1 MSIASSTPDPAA
13 RQAKVNAV
21 ILAAASALNGSIAPI
36 TVTLGGI
43 AGAYLLGPD
52 KSLAT
57 APVAGLNVGLA
68 LGALP
73 AAALMRRVGRRLGL
87 AAGAAVG
94 IAGALI
100 AAGGIG
106 IHAFWVFVAGT
117 LTLGVSLAFVQQY
130 RFAAA
135 DTGSEAFRAKA
146 ISWVLLGGV
155 ATAIIGP
162 QTVIFA
168 GDLLPVPYAGAY
180 VGAAVLCALGL
191 AVLWGLGGEARF
203 PPRADP
209 VHGAGRPIGEIVR
222 QPKFVVAVISAIASF
237 GLMALL
243 MTAAPLAMVGHGHS
257 QHDAAL
263 GIQWHVLAMF
273 APSFITGSLI
283 ARFGAGTIIAVGMI
297 LLLSAGLVGI
307 AGFDLMNFWV
317 GLIVLGVGWNF
328 GFIGATAL
336 LTTTYTPA
344 ERGRVQG
351 LNDFLVFG
359 FVAVASLASGSLLTA
374 SGWATVNAVV
384 FPVVAIS
391 LIGLGWLALVSRK
404 KDAAPVPR
412 PPTS

>member
-1 MSIASSTPDPAA
+1 
-13 RQAKVNAV
+13 
-21 ILAAASALNGSIAPI
+21 
-36 TVTLGGI
+36 
-43 AGAYLLGPD
+43 
-52 KSLAT
+52 
-57 APVAGLNVGLA
+57 
-68 LGALP
+68 
-73 AAALMRRVGRRLGL
+73 
-87 AAGAAVG
+87 
-94 IAGALI
+94 
-100 AAGGIG
+100 
-106 IHAFWVFVAGT
+106 
-117 LTLGVSLAFVQQY
+117 
-130 RFAAA
+130 
-135 DTGSEAFRAKA
+135 
-146 ISWVLLGGV
+146 
-155 ATAIIGP
+155 
-162 QTVIFA
+162 
-168 GDLLPVPYAGAY
+168 
-180 VGAAVLCALGL
+180 
-191 AVLWGLGGEARF
+191 
-203 PPRADP
+203 
-209 VHGAGRPIGEIVR
+209 
-222 QPKFVVAVISAIASF
+222 
-237 GLMALL
+237 
-243 MTAAPLAMVGHGHS
+243 MVGHGHS

-374 SGWATVNAVV
+374 SGWATVNAIV

>member
-1 MSIASSTPDPAA
+1 MSVASTTRDPAA
-13 RQAKVNAV
+13 RQATVNAV
-21 ILAAASALNGSIAPI
+21 ILAIASAFNGSIAPI
-36 TVTLGGI
+36 TITLGGI
-43 AGAYLLGPD
+43 VGAYLLAGD

-57 APVAGLNVGLA
+57 APVAAMNVGLA
-68 LGALP
+68 LGTLP
-73 AAALMRRVGRRLGL
+73 AATLMRRVGRRLGL
-87 AAGAAVG
+87 AAGAAVA
-94 IAGALI
+94 IVGALI

-106 IHAFWVFVAGT
+106 VHAFWVFVAGA
-117 LTLGVSLAFVQQY
+117 LMLGIALAFVQQY

-135 DTGSEAFRAKA
+135 DTGSEAFKAKA
-146 ISWVLLGGV
+146 ISWALLGGV

-168 GDLLPVPYAGAY
+168 GDLLPVPYAGAF
-180 VGAAVLCALGL
+180 VGAAVLSAIGL
-191 AVLWGLGGEARF
+191 AILWGLGGEARL
-203 PPRADP
+203 PLK
-209 VHGAGRPIGEIVR
+209 VGGAQGEGRPLSEIAR
-222 QPKFVVAVISAIASF
+222 QPKFIVAVISAIASF
-237 GLMALL
+237 GLMSLL

-273 APSFITGSLI
+273 APSFFTGPLI
-283 ARFGAGTIIAVGMI
+283 ARFGPGIIISVGMI
-297 LLLSAGLVGI
+297 LLTSAALVGI
-307 AGFDLMNFWV
+307 AGLDLLNFWL
-317 GLIVLGVGWNF
+317 GLIILGLGWNF

-336 LTTTYTPA
+336 LTQTYSPV
-344 ERGRVQG
+344 ERAQVQG

-391 LIGLGWLALVSRK
+391 LIGLAWLAVVSRK
-404 KDAAPVPR
+404 KGAAPAPR